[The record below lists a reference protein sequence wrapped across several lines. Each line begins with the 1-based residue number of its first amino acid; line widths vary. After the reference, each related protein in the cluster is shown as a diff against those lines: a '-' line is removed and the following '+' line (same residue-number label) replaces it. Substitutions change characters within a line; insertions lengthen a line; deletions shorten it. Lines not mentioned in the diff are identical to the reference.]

1 MGFASERRAALIE
14 IAIEIDI
21 GSIAE
26 NLDNDPDP
34 DFDFDFDFDRLERA
48 ALQKLDASAKMSG
61 PQGSLAPTAPA
72 ILIRTAKGSAP
83 SDA

>member
-1 MGFASERRAALIE
+1 MGFATERRAALIE

-26 NLDNDPDP
+26 NLDN